1 MVWHHH
7 GSSNTTTR
15 SRKLRC
21 RELIFLGLVIL
32 VCGDSWIYS
41 STQQRSSV
49 VNSGRHQTGLWSTG
63 TSDPLLGDEVDG
75 VSIAPEGGKTER
87 NLRFAG
93 VGRLYAEES
102 KQSQS
107 GPDQYIEVI
116 DRLTRATVVVV
127 GLGGVGSWA
136 AEALARSGIGN
147 LCLIDLD
154 DICISNTNRQIHAT
168 TSTVGK
174 MKIDEMKRRLL
185 DINPECNITLIHDFV
200 DQDNVHEILDSLLP
214 DVTALIDG
222 IDGAG
227 AKAALLAACADRKIP
242 VVTSGGAAGRM
253 DPTKIVYDDITKVTD
268 DKLLSACRKTMRKY
282 YGFGRGFSFQEQH
295 IGKKKQKKWRLEA
308 VYSLEEQKSL
318 PPATDDSSSSFRRCD
333 SALGTSCFVTGTY
346 GFVAASRIV
355 EMIAKDC
362 LRPPLR
368 PKQ

>member
-1 MVWHHH
+1 
-7 GSSNTTTR
+7 
-15 SRKLRC
+15 
-21 RELIFLGLVIL
+21 VIL
-32 VCGDSWIYS
+32 ECVDAWI
-41 STQQRSSV
+41 QQSV
-49 VNSGRHQTGLWSTG
+49 SVANYGRHQTDLWST
-63 TSDPLLGDEVDG
+63 SDPVLGDESDG
-75 VSIAPEGGKTER
+75 VSIAPGGQTEER
-87 NLRFAG
+87 NFRFAG

-102 KQSQS
+102 KS
-107 GPDQYIEVI
+107 GADPHLEVI

-136 AEALARSGIGN
+136 AEALARSGVGN

-154 DICISNTNRQIHAT
+154 DICISNTNRQIHALS
-168 TSTVGK
+168 STVGR

-200 DQDNVHEILDSLLP
+200 LEENVHEILDSLLP

-227 AKAALLAACADRKIP
+227 CKAALLAACADRLIP

-253 DPTKIVYDDITKVTD
+253 DPTKITCDDITKVTD
-268 DKLLSACRKTMRKY
+268 DKLLSACRKMMRKY
-282 YGFGRGFSFQEQH
+282 YGFGRGLSFQEQH
-295 IGKKKQKKWRLEA
+295 IGKKKQKKWKLEA
-308 VYSLEEQKSL
+308 VYSLEEQKVL
-318 PPATDDSSSSFRRCD
+318 PPGSDDSTSSFRRCD

-362 LRPPLR
+362 LTPPLR
-368 PKQ
+368 PKH

>member
-1 MVWHHH
+1 
-7 GSSNTTTR
+7 
-15 SRKLRC
+15 
-21 RELIFLGLVIL
+21 
-32 VCGDSWIYS
+32 
-41 STQQRSSV
+41 
-49 VNSGRHQTGLWSTG
+49 
-63 TSDPLLGDEVDG
+63 
-75 VSIAPEGGKTER
+75 
-87 NLRFAG
+87 
-93 VGRLYAEES
+93 
-102 KQSQS
+102 
-107 GPDQYIEVI
+107 
-116 DRLTRATVVVV
+116 LTRATVVVV

-136 AEALARSGIGN
+136 AEALARSGVGN

-154 DICISNTNRQIHAT
+154 DICISNTNRQIQALS
-168 TSTVGK
+168 STVGR

-200 DQDNVHEILDSLLP
+200 VEENVHQILDSLLP

-253 DPTKIVYDDITKVTD
+253 DPTKIVYGDITKVTD

-282 YGFGRGFSFQEQH
+282 YGFGRGLSFQEQH
-295 IGKKKQKKWRLEA
+295 GVGKKKQKKWRLEA

-318 PPATDDSSSSFRRCD
+318 PPGSDDSTSSFRRCD

-362 LRPPLR
+362 LKPPLR
-368 PKQ
+368 PRQ

>member
-1 MVWHHH
+1 MV
-7 GSSNTTTR
+7 TEVF
-15 SRKLRC
+15 L
-21 RELIFLGLVIL
+21 LGLVIL
-32 VCGDSWIYS
+32 LGCGDAWIHS
-41 STQQRSSV
+41 SRQRASV
-49 VNSGRHQTGLWSTG
+49 ANPRRQHGGLWSTPG
-63 TSDPLLGDEVDG
+63 PVLGDEVNG
-75 VSIAPEGGKTER
+75 VSIAPDGPQEER

-93 VGRLYAEES
+93 VGRLYTDET
-102 KQSQS
+102 KQSQA
-107 GPDQYIEVI
+107 GVDRHLEVI

-154 DICISNTNRQIHAT
+154 DICISNTNRQIHALS
-168 TSTVGK
+168 STVGR

-200 DQDNVHEILDSLLP
+200 VDDNVHEILDSLLP
-214 DVTALIDG
+214 NVTALVDG

-227 AKAALLAACADRKIP
+227 AKAALLAACADRQIP

-253 DPTKIVYDDITKVTD
+253 DPTKIIYADITKVTD
-268 DKLLSACRKTMRKY
+268 DKLLSACRKIMRKS
-282 YGFGRGFSFQEQH
+282 YGFGRGLSFQEQRS
-295 IGKKKQKKWRLEA
+295 GKKKHKKWRIEA

-318 PPATDDSSSSFRRCD
+318 PPDDDAASFRRCD
-333 SALGTSCFVTGTY
+333 GALGTSCFVTGTY
-346 GFVAASRIV
+346 GFVAASRVV

-362 LRPPLR
+362 LTPPRR

>member
-1 MVWHHH
+1 MTPTMVRHH
-7 GSSNTTTR
+7 GSNNR
-15 SRKLRC
+15 PRRFRFK
-21 RELIFLGLVIL
+21 ELLFLGLVIL
-32 VCGDSWIYS
+32 ECGDAWIHS
-41 STQQRSSV
+41 STQQHASV
-49 VNSGRHQTGLWSTG
+49 ANSGRHQAGLWST
-63 TSDPLLGDEVDG
+63 SDPVLGDEVDG
-75 VSIAPEGGKTER
+75 LSIAPERQTEER

-93 VGRLYAEES
+93 VGRLYTG
-102 KQSQS
+102 QLQS
-107 GPDQYIEVI
+107 GADEYLEVI

-154 DICISNTNRQIHAT
+154 DICISNTNRQIHALS
-168 TSTVGK
+168 STVGR

-200 DQDNVHEILDSLLP
+200 VEDNVHEILDSLLP
-214 DVTALIDG
+214 DVTALVDG

-253 DPTKIVYDDITKVTD
+253 DPTKIVYGDITKVTD
-268 DKLLSACRKTMRKY
+268 DKLLSACRKIMRKHY
-282 YGFGRGFSFQEQH
+282 CFGRGLSFQEQH
-295 IGKKKQKKWRLEA
+295 VGKKKQKKWRLEA

-318 PPATDDSSSSFRRCD
+318 PPGSLDASSSFRRCD
-333 SALGTSCFVTGTY
+333 SALGTTCFVTGTY

-362 LRPPLR
+362 LTPPLR

>member
-1 MVWHHH
+1 M
-7 GSSNTTTR
+7 SLTF
-15 SRKLRC
+15 
-21 RELIFLGLVIL
+21 IFLGLVIL
-32 VCGDSWIYS
+32 ECGDAWIHS
-41 STQQRSSV
+41 STQRCASTT
-49 VNSGRHQTGLWSTG
+49 NSGRYQTDLWST
-63 TSDPLLGDEVDG
+63 SDPVLGDEFDG
-75 VSIAPEGGKTER
+75 LSIAPGGRTEER
-87 NLRFAG
+87 NFRFAG

-107 GPDQYIEVI
+107 GADPHLEVI

-136 AEALARSGIGN
+136 AEALARSGVGN

-154 DICISNTNRQIHAT
+154 DICISNTNRQIHALS
-168 TSTVGK
+168 STVGR

-185 DINPECNITLIHDFV
+185 DINPECKITLIHDFV
-200 DQDNVHEILDSLLP
+200 VEDNVHEILDSLLP
-214 DVTALIDG
+214 DITALIDG

-227 AKAALLAACADRKIP
+227 AKAALLAACADRQIP

-253 DPTKIVYDDITKVTD
+253 DPTKIICEDITKVTD

-282 YGFGRGFSFQEQH
+282 YGFGRGLSFQQQH

-318 PPATDDSSSSFRRCD
+318 APGSDDSSSSFRRCD

-346 GFVAASRIV
+346 GFVAASRVV

-362 LRPPLR
+362 LTPPLR
-368 PKQ
+368 PKH

>member
-1 MVWHHH
+1 MVFFWHH
-7 GSSNTTTR
+7 GSNNGLR
-15 SRKLRC
+15 RFRFKKLV
-21 RELIFLGLVIL
+21 FLGLVIL
-32 VCGDSWIYS
+32 ECGDAWIHS
-41 STQQRSSV
+41 STQQRASV
-49 VNSGRHQTGLWSTG
+49 ANYGRRHQASLWST
-63 TSDPLLGDEVDG
+63 SEPILGDEVDG
-75 VSIAPEGGKTER
+75 VSIAPEGQTER

-93 VGRLYAEES
+93 VGRLYTDES
-102 KQSQS
+102 QQSQS

-154 DICISNTNRQIHAT
+154 DICISNTNRQIQALS
-168 TSTVGK
+168 STVGR

-200 DQDNVHEILDSLLP
+200 VEDNVHEILDSLLP
-214 DVTALIDG
+214 NVTALIDG

-253 DPTKIVYDDITKVTD
+253 DPTKIVYGDITKVTD

-282 YGFGRGFSFQEQH
+282 YGFGKGLSFQEQH
-295 IGKKKQKKWRLEA
+295 GVGKKKQKKWRLEA

-318 PPATDDSSSSFRRCD
+318 PPGSDDSTSSFRRCD

-362 LRPPLR
+362 LKPPMRPR
-368 PKQ
+368 H